1 MYFEYCIIFRFLTS
15 TIPSWFRRYGNQRC
29 YIWRVLATHQTQN
42 LLFNYIPDQVYF
54 PNAKEAEFQY
64 VTVPNLL
71 LSIKPLGQILYM
83 LRSQFSMQATKLCSL
98 SSPTISAPESWHF
111 LTENIV
117 SVKMLVEKKVLVSL
131 WFITYEWRVC
141 LAMCDTHHDDNKIL
155 STKLTW
161 SQKLKNP
168 TSRKLWQDNIL
179 NPSPWCHFLGI
190 SSHYNRVID

>member
-1 MYFEYCIIFRFLTS
+1 MNYIIMVLTSLIWWSLCIQSQIELEPQDFRTCTETFRAKSCRWKCIFNIALLFVNISSNITSFFRFLTS

-83 LRSQFSMQATKLCSL
+83 LRSQFSCKHHNHIPKSL
-98 SSPTISAPESWHF
+98 STI
-111 LTENIV
+111 
-117 SVKMLVEKKVLVSL
+117 
-131 WFITYEWRVC
+131 
-141 LAMCDTHHDDNKIL
+141 
-155 STKLTW
+155 
-161 SQKLKNP
+161 
-168 TSRKLWQDNIL
+168 
-179 NPSPWCHFLGI
+179 
-190 SSHYNRVID
+190 